1 MDSSMESTL
10 RSILQELTSL
20 KNVKSEYDDE
30 AQVEILATCSKC
42 KLIASSVRSMQSQP
56 IGVNIVNRKIVV
68 TSNIVLDCLNH
79 LTKGGKLNKVIRCL
93 VIVDKL
99 KRAYFK
105 NPYDDAAQMCTSIG
119 LCPAQ
124 LQGWPRLLGTM

>member
-1 MDSSMESTL
+1 MQSSMDSSMESTL

-20 KNVKSEYDDE
+20 KNVKSEYNDE
-30 AQVEILATCSKC
+30 AQVEMLVTCSKC

-68 TSNIVLDCLNH
+68 TSNVVLDCLNH

-93 VIVDKL
+93 DIIDKL

-105 NPYDDAAQMCTSIG
+105 NPVSYIFIHLALYIASIT
-119 LCPAQ
+119 A
-124 LQGWPRLLGTM
+124 